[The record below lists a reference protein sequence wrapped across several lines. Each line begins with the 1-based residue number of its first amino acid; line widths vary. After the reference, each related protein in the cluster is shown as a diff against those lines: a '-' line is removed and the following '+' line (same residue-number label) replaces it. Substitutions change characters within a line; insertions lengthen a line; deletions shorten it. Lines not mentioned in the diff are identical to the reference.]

1 MKTKLLAFFGL
12 IITVASLSVIFS
24 APPAAAT
31 GETYNWLTAER
42 IEGTNGYLPQTASG
56 KANNGIVTFIR
67 EGTSNI
73 YKGQT
78 TENGC
83 KSTITITVT
92 ENNSK
97 GSLVYSNCGRGIPVM
112 PLDTSF
118 VISNTQNGPSQNDGS
133 EVPYAS
139 VNCNTYYTSGTDL
152 EKNRNRC
159 EAVKACIMTAGKQQS
174 ECLAGWNACEK
185 SYIDG
190 FTSADQKFCR
200 DKVAAGKLTEAVNPN
215 AATGDENK
223 TTCAV
228 EGIGWIVCPVTNFLA
243 KIVDGAYGFVASLL
257 LVQPLMTTGNTAG
270 IYNAWVIMRNFA
282 NVAFVIAFLIIIF
295 SQLTNVGV
303 SNYGIKKMLPRLI
316 IAAILVNISYWVCA
330 IAIDLSNISGSS
342 LYGLF
347 GNIEGQ
353 LPDPNFGDATTGKGW
368 AGAAGF
374 ILAGGIALGAAFYVT
389 LSAFLPAL
397 VAALMAI
404 VTVFLVLTLRQA
416 LIILLV
422 VISPLAFVAYLLPN
436 TESLFNKWKGLFQ
449 TLLLMYPII
458 ALIFGASALASTIVG
473 NSASGDY
480 KVVIQIMGALIA
492 ILPLA
497 ITPVVMKTAGGL
509 LNRFGGIVNNP
520 NKGPFDRLKKGA
532 EGYRDKRQDIAST
545 RRLGGTNMF
554 REASKNIRGNEGS
567 RFKRTRGAMSGALG
581 TAAFVGQKI
590 GIQKGAGWGEQ
601 RKLVK
606 EDQAAN
612 AKKAFAEEK
621 QSYRAERATT
631 DPSFV
636 VKIAGPTG
644 DKEAIKAAAQDAV
657 RKEFMENVGRI
668 KGQYGSSGENGDQIL
683 AKVKED
689 QRAGGAKKMSTAEL
703 SAAMLEITEN
713 GRSETQLNLANFVA
727 ELGTERAEM
736 DDKDNARAHQIKD
749 VQQMAQSGWK
759 SSKLK
764 PKGMSQ
770 SELTNMGSGDYTDLV
785 MEPVRDAA
793 GNPVKGADNL
803 TITQPVLNPNGSKQ
817 RMAKM
822 DQMSLKFLTDKKGAG
837 EKFAGMDVDEMNH
850 LVSMANGGKLDH
862 LDVPTKQAAYASLYK
877 LIGDPDPANP
887 NIRVNS
893 DPQREPT
900 LERRQVASLDVV
912 MNRLRTP

>member
-12 IITVASLSVIFS
+12 IITVASLSVIFN

-31 GETYNWLTAER
+31 GETYKWLTAER

-118 VISNTQNGPSQNDGS
+118 VILNTQNGPSQNDGS

-159 EAVKACIMTAGKQQS
+159 EAVKACIMTARLQQS

-257 LVQPLMTTGNTAG
+257 TVQPLMTTGNTAG

-368 AGAAGF
+368 EGAAGF

-436 TESLFNKWKGLFQ
+436 TESLFSKWKGLFQ

-473 NSASGDY
+473 QSAAGPY
-480 KVVIQIMGALIA
+480 KIVIQIMGALIA

-497 ITPVVMKTAGGL
+497 ITPVVMKTAGGI

-520 NKGPFDRLKKGA
+520 NKGVGDRLKKRA
-532 EGYRDKRQDIAST
+532 EGFRDYRQDINKTNRIGRAQKFLDRGGPLGEGETRSKKRRFGAWIAGSGTST
-545 RRLGGTNMF
+545 AVN
-554 REASKNIRGNEGS
+554 
-567 RFKRTRGAMSGALG
+567 
-581 TAAFVGQKI
+581 Q
-590 GIQKGAGWGEQ
+590 EQ
-601 RKLVK
+601 R
-606 EDQAAN
+606 EAN
-612 AKKAFAEEK
+612 AKRALTEEK
-621 QSYRAERATT
+621 QGYVAGRAST
-631 DPSFV
+631 DSAYA
-636 VKIAGPTG
+636 KNIAGPTG
-644 DKEAIKAAAQDAV
+644 NVEAVVASAQEAV
-657 RKEFMENVGRI
+657 RKEYMENVGRI
-668 KGQYGSSGENGDQIL
+668 QAQYSSAGKSGDLVLEEIKKDQTGE
-683 AKVKED
+683 
-689 QRAGGAKKMSTAEL
+689 KKMSSEQL
-703 SAAMLEITEN
+703 SAAILHITTV
-713 GRSETQLNLANFVA
+713 GRAQAQQNLDDFVA
-727 ELGTERAEM
+727 ELGTERATVVANNGA
-736 DDKDNARAHQIKD
+736 DDPRAKILKDALQSAASGFRNSKAR
-749 VQQMAQSGWK
+749 
-759 SSKLK
+759 
-764 PKGMSQ
+764 PKTLPA
-770 SELTNMGSGDYTDLV
+770 SELAKMDSGDYTDMVMQPKLDSSGNKIMGLDNLPM
-785 MEPVRDAA
+785 MEPVIGVTGA
-793 GNPVKGADNL
+793 PVR
-803 TITQPVLNPNGSKQ
+803 Q
-817 RMAKM
+817 RKM
-822 DQMSLKFLTDKKGAG
+822 DQQMVKFLSDDKGSKEKLVDMDIDELNHMKGMVLDPATG
-837 EKFAGMDVDEMNH
+837 AK
-850 LVSMANGGKLDH
+850 LGGLNA
-862 LDVPTKQAAYASLYK
+862 VPTANRQKTANSITEL
-877 LIGDPDPANP
+877 LDDPANALLKSKLEP
-887 NIRVNS
+887 RQIKALEDIRANI
-893 DPQREPT
+893 
-900 LERRQVASLDVV
+900 L
-912 MNRLRTP
+912 